1 MSTNDVPGANPVN
14 KDYLDRGAWA
24 EDKDQTSLVHV
35 IGKEAGSVVFQL
47 YDLDENPIIFYQNAM
62 IESEFKDFFSVPPV
76 GTSEVE
82 WTWHDKTDFPFDRVM
97 KRFSSKAS
105 YHADVQEQMSAAK
118 RINAKLK
125 MKAQRLTEADVS
137 AQMDQERG
145 RGLAI
150 IDAIGNALSKIR
162 DQF

>member
-35 IGKEAGSVVFQL
+35 IGKEAGSVVFQI
-47 YDLDENPIIFYQNAM
+47 YDLTEDPIIFYQNAM

-76 GTSEVE
+76 GTSDVE
-82 WTWHDKTDFPFDRVM
+82 WTWHDKTDFPFDKVM
-97 KRFSSKAS
+97 KRFSSKTS
-105 YHADVQEQMSAAK
+105 HHADVQDQMSVAQ
-118 RINAKLK
+118 RIAAKLK
-125 MKAQRLTEADVS
+125 IKGKRLTEDDVS
-137 AQMDQERG
+137 AHTDQERG

-150 IDAIGNALSKIR
+150 IDAIGDALSKIR
-162 DQF
+162 NQF